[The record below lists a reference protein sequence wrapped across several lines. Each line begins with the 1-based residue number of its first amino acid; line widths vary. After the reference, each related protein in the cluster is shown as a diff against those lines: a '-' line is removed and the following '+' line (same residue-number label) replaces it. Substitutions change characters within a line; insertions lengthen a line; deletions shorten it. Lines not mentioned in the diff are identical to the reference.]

1 MQIDVR
7 VITLDDNLFHPYFTS
22 IDIAKDNLSP
32 IGTAKAVTV
41 YHAEILKY
49 WTNYIGT
56 VVMSFNMKETK
67 HINTNSAQYAK
78 THELP
83 ERLTNDEYNYSLICK
98 ISKIKVKGKTIIIYF
113 EDLGWKFLQKVPS
126 EFRSAYIAGQPLDQ
140 AFQAICEFLG
150 VEFAYSIQDLQ
161 EYNFGADGYSVEKD
175 GQVIETVPSILS
187 EQVDIEEE
195 ENEEKDEEKNNPLDQ
210 ENYENPSLIEY
221 DNKHKNDKDY
231 VRNDKQ
237 NNKKIEEKTE
247 EEETI
252 DKHQEEFDKKII
264 NLFIGNTYYESDLTS
279 NVMDYGKITVTPTAS
294 ANTSGSSDISSSN
307 DGDTNTENN
316 NNAQEVS
323 NNLLGNSH
331 SGVTLQNISF
341 RKSMLTYDQVNA
353 LTPDQAYK
361 ESLRT
366 DRYYH
371 TTILRLRARSVLK
384 YNISAST
391 NYSRF
396 NY

>member
-1 MQIDVR
+1 
-7 VITLDDNLFHPYFTS
+7 
-22 IDIAKDNLSP
+22 
-32 IGTAKAVTV
+32 
-41 YHAEILKY
+41 
-49 WTNYIGT
+49 
-56 VVMSFNMKETK
+56 
-67 HINTNSAQYAK
+67 
-78 THELP
+78 
-83 ERLTNDEYNYSLICK
+83 
-98 ISKIKVKGKTIIIYF
+98 
-113 EDLGWKFLQKVPS
+113 
-126 EFRSAYIAGQPLDQ
+126 
-140 AFQAICEFLG
+140 
-150 VEFAYSIQDLQ
+150 
-161 EYNFGADGYSVEKD
+161 
-175 GQVIETVPSILS
+175 
-187 EQVDIEEE
+187 
-195 ENEEKDEEKNNPLDQ
+195 
-210 ENYENPSLIEY
+210 
-221 DNKHKNDKDY
+221 
-231 VRNDKQ
+231 
-237 NNKKIEEKTE
+237 
-247 EEETI
+247 
-252 DKHQEEFDKKII
+252 
-264 NLFIGNTYYESDLTS
+264 
-279 NVMDYGKITVTPTAS
+279 MDYGKITVTPTAS